1 VLRPA
6 EEALVAGEAGWDPS
20 AGRGPPGLRV
30 IACSSL
36 VACGL
41 KGAAGCF
48 PFPLPAVAR
57 WSESFSPGTEK
68 VGIEARVST
77 GCFTFPLPAVARWSE
92 SFSPGTER
100 VGIDARVSTE
110 SAFVAACLRLL
121 LLRPDPSILLYSSST
136 RDGELRLGTGAI
148 CCGPHQIG
156 FATAAQMQRQG
167 GLLSGPDSPTSPDL
181 LVPLPLLSDPAME
194 AWPES
199 VCGAGLLP
207 IHLAA
212 ASPGS

>member
-1 VLRPA
+1 MARFRVLRP
-6 EEALVAGEAGWDPS
+6 EEALVVGE

-30 IACSSL
+30 IACSSP

-41 KGAAGCF
+41 KVAAGCF

-57 WSESFSPGTEK
+57 WSESFSPGTER
-68 VGIEARVST
+68 VGIE
-77 GCFTFPLPAVARWSE
+77 
-92 SFSPGTER
+92 
-100 VGIDARVSTE
+100 ARVSTE

-156 FATAAQMQRQG
+156 FATAAQMQRHPA
-167 GLLSGPDSPTSPDL
+167 LLAGHYSPTSPDL
-181 LVPLPLLSDPAME
+181 LVPLPLLSDQAME

-199 VCGAGLLP
+199 ICGTGLLP
-207 IHLAA
+207 IHFAA

>member
-1 VLRPA
+1 VW
-6 EEALVAGEAGWDPS
+6 E

-30 IACSSL
+30 IACSSP

-57 WSESFSPGTEK
+57 WSESFSPGIER

-77 GCFTFPLPAVARWSE
+77 GCFPFPLPAVARWSE
-92 SFSPGTER
+92 SFSPGIER
-100 VGIDARVSTE
+100 VGIEARVSTE

-121 LLRPDPSILLYSSST
+121 LLRPDPLMLLYSSST
-136 RDGELRLGTGAI
+136 RDGELRLATGAI

-156 FATAAQMQRQG
+156 FALLHKCCGQLA
-167 GLLSGPDSPTSPDL
+167 LLSGPDSHTLPDL
-181 LVPLPLLSDPAME
+181 LVALPLLSDQAME

-207 IHLAA
+207 IHFAA

>member
-1 VLRPA
+1 M
-6 EEALVAGEAGWDPS
+6 EPS
-20 AGRGPPGLRV
+20 AGRGLPGLRV

-41 KGAAGCF
+41 KGAA
-48 PFPLPAVAR
+48 
-57 WSESFSPGTEK
+57 
-68 VGIEARVST
+68 

-121 LLRPDPSILLYSSST
+121 LLRPDPSIWLYSSST

-156 FATAAQMQRQG
+156 FASAAQMLRHSA
-167 GLLSGPDSPTSPDL
+167 LLAGPDSHTSPDL
-181 LVPLPLLSDPAME
+181 LVSLPSLSDQAME

-207 IHLAA
+207 FQSSA
-212 ASPGS
+212 ASPGC